1 METMIRKIFFTIML
15 LSLSVVAWGGNDD
28 YKDSFAR
35 GESLMRAGKYEA
47 AHFEFSRAAARATD
61 QQALS
66 EAEFYAVLCESY
78 MGDATEAL
86 TSYLNNY
93 PASVFADR
101 AMMALA
107 GEYFEN
113 RYYGEAANYY
123 FALKPTRLSPE
134 EQIEFDFKLGYCIF
148 MDNEYDAART
158 HLGRITSGEYLP
170 HTEYVLGYM
179 AYNEGDMATAEEYFL
194 HLIDHPDYSTIIP
207 IYLLYIE
214 YSKGNYHYVSEN
226 VDRLIADVSGNRRA
240 EMVRM
245 AAESRFRIGEWIS
258 TSRYMTEYESS
269 GGEMGREEL
278 YLRGFSE
285 YMLAEYELAEKYLSR
300 VCGPD
305 DRLTQNASYHLGDC
319 YLRSGDKTKAM
330 QSFAMAAAS
339 NFDEEIT
346 EDALFNYGKL
356 QFELGGGYFNEAVN
370 VLTRYMEQYPN
381 SERTAEVEEYLVASY
396 FNSRNYDAAY
406 DAIKRM
412 PSPDRNIRAA
422 LQKIVYFRAVEAY
435 NRGDMTAAKR
445 LFEDADDL
453 RYNARYTALTSYW
466 MGEVLYRLGDYGGAT
481 KKWEQY
487 IKLSPSTER
496 ENRMARYNIGYS
508 YFNAG
513 NMSSAR
519 KWFDDFLA
527 LYSEKD
533 SYRAD
538 ALNRRGDVE
547 AAGRSFWRAIE
558 YYDKAVALRTK
569 EQYYATYQ
577 RAMMLGM
584 VDRPERKVETLR
596 EIIAAGAGDWVD
608 DAMYELGRTH
618 ILNQN
623 YSAAATALEE
633 FVKCFPNS
641 PNYLAALS
649 DLGLA
654 YQNTGND
661 DKALTYYKQVVESS
675 YRGAQSDAAMA
686 GIRSIYVNKNDVN
699 SYFDYAEQ
707 VGIATDLGEVQRDS
721 LAFTAARNIYID
733 GDKNRAAAALTEY
746 VKNYP
751 AGAYVAAALYYGG
764 DCSASLGDNGSA
776 VAKLSQLLRM
786 NANDYSLMG
795 ARRLAPLAYRVG
807 EYRTAVEAYD
817 KVSKLSND
825 NSERQEA
832 LEGMIRGARAVG
844 DNEFVVSVADDVAS
858 RASASPAVIRQAEFA
873 KAVAL
878 DSAGR
883 GEVANPIFEKLS
895 ADVSDAAGAESA
907 YRVIERKYKAG
918 DMVGAE
924 EAVYAFADKNTPHS
938 YWLGKAF
945 LTLGDIY
952 VSIGDSFQARATYQ
966 SIVDGYGNSND
977 GIVDEAQERI
987 KKLK

>member
-1 METMIRKIFFTIML
+1 MESMIRKIFLTLML
-15 LSLSVVAWGGNDD
+15 LSFSVVAWGGNDG
-28 YKDSFAR
+28 YKEFFVR
-35 GESLMRAGKYEA
+35 GESLVRAGKYEEA
-47 AHFEFSRAAARATD
+47 LFEFSRAAEVAAD
-61 QQALS
+61 QQSLS
-66 EAEFYAVLCESY
+66 EAEFYMVLCESY
-78 MGDATEAL
+78 IGDATESL
-86 TSYLNNY
+86 TSYLNSY
-93 PASVFADR
+93 PASVYTDR
-101 AMMALA
+101 VMMALA

-113 RYYGEAANYY
+113 RYYGEALNYY
-123 FALKPTRLSPE
+123 LALRPTNLTVDEQE
-134 EQIEFDFKLGYCIF
+134 EYDFKLGYCIF
-148 MDNEYDAART
+148 MDKEYDAART
-158 HLGRITSGEYLP
+158 HLGRITDGEYLP
-170 HTEYVLGYM
+170 HADYIWGYM
-179 AYNEGDMATAEEYFL
+179 AYDEGDMATAEERFL
-194 HLIDHPDYSTIIP
+194 RLTEHPNYSAIVP

-226 VDRLIADVSGNRRA
+226 VDRLLTEVSGNRRA

-245 AAESRFRIGEWIS
+245 AAEARFRVGEWIT

-285 YMLAEYELAEKYLSR
+285 YMLAEYELAERYLSR

-319 YLRSGDKTKAM
+319 YLRAGDKTKAM

-339 NFDEEIT
+339 NYDEKIT

-370 VLTRYMEQYPN
+370 VLTRYMEQYPS
-381 SERTAEVEEYLVASY
+381 SERAAEVEEYLVASY

-412 PSPDRNIRAA
+412 PNPNRNILAA

-435 NRGDMTAAKR
+435 NRGEMEGAMT
-445 LFEDADDL
+445 LFEEADDL
-453 RYNARYTALTSYW
+453 RYNARYTALISYW
-466 MGEVLYRLGDYGGAT
+466 MGEVLYREGDFGGAT

-496 ENRMARYNIGYS
+496 ENRVARYNIGYS

-519 KWFDDFLA
+519 RWFDDFLA
-527 LYSEKD
+527 LYTTND
-533 SYRAD
+533 SFRAD
-538 ALNRRGDVE
+538 AFNRRGDVE

-558 YYDKAVALRTK
+558 YYDKAIALRTD
-569 EQYYATYQ
+569 ERYYATYQ

-584 VDRPERKVETLR
+584 VDRLDRKIETLR
-596 EIIAAGAGDWVD
+596 EIIASGAGDWVD
-608 DAMYELGRTH
+608 DAMYELGSTY
-618 ILNQN
+618 ILRQD
-623 YSAAATALEE
+623 YSAATATLED
-633 FVKCFPNS
+633 FIKRYPNS
-641 PNYLAALS
+641 SNYLSALS

-661 DKALTYYKQVVESS
+661 DKALTYYKQVVENS

-686 GIRSIYVNKNDVN
+686 GIRSIYVDKNDVN

-733 GDKNRAAAALTEY
+733 GDKSRAAAALTEY

-776 VAKLSQLLRM
+776 VAKFSQLLRM
-786 NANDYSLMG
+786 NSNDYSLMG
-795 ARRLAPLAYRVG
+795 ARRLAPLAYRSG
-807 EYRTAVEAYD
+807 EYRTSVEAYD

-832 LEGMIRGARAVG
+832 LEGMIRGVRATG
-844 DNEFVVSVADDVAS
+844 DNEYIVSVADDVAS

-878 DSAGR
+878 DSADR

-907 YRVIERKYKAG
+907 YRVIERRYKAG
-918 DMVGAE
+918 DMKGAE
-924 EAVYAFADKNTPHS
+924 DAVYAFADKNTPHS

-952 VSIGDSFQARATYQ
+952 ASMGDSFQARATYQ
-966 SIVDGYGNSND
+966 SIVDGYGGSGD
-977 GIVDEAQERI
+977 GIVDEAKERI

>member
-1 METMIRKIFFTIML
+1 MIRKIFSTIML

-78 MGDATEAL
+78 VGDATEAL

-113 RYYGEAANYY
+113 RYYGEALNYY
-123 FALKPTRLSPE
+123 FALRPTRLTVE
-134 EQIEFDFKLGYCIF
+134 EQEEYDFKLGYCIF

-214 YSKGNYHYVSEN
+214 YSKGNYHYVSEH
-226 VDRLIADVSGNRRA
+226 VDRLLAEVSGNSRA

-445 LFEDADDL
+445 LFEEADDL

-907 YRVIERKYKAG
+907 YRVIEHKYKTG